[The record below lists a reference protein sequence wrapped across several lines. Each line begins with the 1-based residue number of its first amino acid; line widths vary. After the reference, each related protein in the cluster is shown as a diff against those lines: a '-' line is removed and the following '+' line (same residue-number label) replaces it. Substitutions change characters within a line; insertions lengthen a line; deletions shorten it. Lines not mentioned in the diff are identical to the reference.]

1 MSEAHV
7 HNFNP
12 KYLGPGVWW
21 VIHMT
26 AANANTYSEKIEAKN
41 MIENICRNFFCET
54 CKTHFI
60 AYLKKHPIEDVMNLN
75 LGLFK
80 WTVDFHNAGNLALKK
95 STVSLDEAKQLYIGS
110 GSTCKTRCGEDTA
123 YSTDEAQHRT
133 PKIIEIANEIRH
145 KNTTSLDREFSTV
158 SAANPVSKVSAANPE
173 VEKRKE
179 KKDPDTF
186 KVVNRRI
193 TYTADLFGIPKT
205 EGVKIHKL
213 PHVSTDVDSEIT
225 FVRSKKPSH
234 RRSLPGKHDGL
245 KNSKGHG
252 RKITYAKF

>member
-110 GSTCKTRCGEDTA
+110 GSTCKTRCGEDTT
-123 YSTDEAQHRT
+123 YSPESQRID
-133 PKIIEIANEIRH
+133 IANEDVD
-145 KNTTSLDREFSTV
+145 KNTTSLDRKFPTIAIASTE
-158 SAANPVSKVSAANPE
+158 STGA
-173 VEKRKE
+173 EKRKT
-179 KKDPDTF
+179 KKEPDTF

-213 PHVSTDVDSEIT
+213 PHVSSDVDSEIT

-234 RRSLPGKHDGL
+234 RHSLQGKRDGL